1 MSVTIILGAQWGDEG
16 KGKIV
21 DLLCKDYNIVA
32 RCQGGANAGHT
43 IMYNGKKTVLHLIPS
58 GILQDNTICVIGNG
72 VVIDPIALLDEIKML
87 NDNNISVA
95 NRLIISQ
102 NAHLILPYHIAMDKA
117 KESAV
122 KSTVIGT
129 TGRGIGPA
137 YTDKVARVGIKV
149 FDILNENTLREKI
162 NKNLEEKNKIL
173 SAVYGITNS
182 IDEAAI
188 ENFINACKT
197 LKPYIADTAYFLNQ
211 AINDNKNIMI
221 EGAQGALLD
230 IDFGT
235 YPFVTSSNTT
245 SGGVCTGTSI
255 PPTKITQI
263 IGITKAYCTRVGNGP
278 FPTEQKNEFGQLM
291 AQKGNEFG
299 STTGRPRRCGW
310 LDLVALKYSLM
321 INGITDI
328 ALTKL
333 DVLNDFNEIKVATKY
348 ITNGTATDQFPIR
361 SEEIDKIEVEYTSLP
376 GWKKDTTGIR
386 TFEELPIE
394 AQNYIKFIEDFTN
407 VKVSFVSTS
416 PDRNDTIFRN

>member
-348 ITNGTATDQFPIR
+348 IINGTATDQFPIR
-361 SEEIDKIEVEYTSLP
+361 SEEIDKVEVEYTSLP

>member
-1 MSVTIILGAQWGDEG
+1 
-16 KGKIV
+16 

-149 FDILNENTLREKI
+149 FDILNENSLREKI

>member
-348 ITNGTATDQFPIR
+348 IINGTVTDQFPIR
-361 SEEIDKIEVEYTSLP
+361 SEEIDKVEVEYTSLP

>member
-43 IMYNGKKTVLHLIPS
+43 IMYNGKKTILHLIPS

-348 ITNGTATDQFPIR
+348 IINGTVTDQFPIR
-361 SEEIDKIEVEYTSLP
+361 SEELDKVEVEYTSLP

>member
-43 IMYNGKKTVLHLIPS
+43 IMYNGKKTILHLIPS
-58 GILQDNTICVIGNG
+58 GILQDNTICIIGNG

-348 ITNGTATDQFPIR
+348 IINGTATDQFPIR
-361 SEEIDKIEVEYTSLP
+361 SEEIDKVEVEYTSLP

>member
-348 ITNGTATDQFPIR
+348 IINGTATNQFPIR
-361 SEEIDKIEVEYTSLP
+361 SEEIDKVEVEYTSLP

>member
-43 IMYNGKKTVLHLIPS
+43 IMYNGKKTILHLIPS

-310 LDLVALKYSLM
+310 
-321 INGITDI
+321 
-328 ALTKL
+328 
-333 DVLNDFNEIKVATKY
+333 
-348 ITNGTATDQFPIR
+348 
-361 SEEIDKIEVEYTSLP
+361 
-376 GWKKDTTGIR
+376 
-386 TFEELPIE
+386 
-394 AQNYIKFIEDFTN
+394 
-407 VKVSFVSTS
+407 
-416 PDRNDTIFRN
+416 